1 MKHQDALISI
11 LVHSAGGNSKLSSDL
26 VDVLSIS
33 KDAVYR
39 RLRLETAFSW
49 DEVIKMANH
58 YKLSLD
64 GFLNEKLNSVSF
76 ERSPFI
82 DKPLAFMEYLKRS
95 LTELEILSGR
105 EDAHLVYSAK
115 DIPIFYQF
123 GYEKMARFK
132 MRTWM
137 HSLYSFN
144 LHDRSFES
152 AVNDEMLQLAKKLHQ
167 VYVRIP
173 CTEIWNETSIQ
184 SLINQMWYYFEAGL
198 LRQAESFEIINECR
212 NMLMRINAEAEMG
225 SRSTPQDINTPSHIK
240 FEMYYQDI
248 LLMDNHILLRLESQS
263 RLFLSWGGLN
273 FIRTEDPKMVS
284 DMERYLEGQYKRST
298 LISRVSEKERNRWK
312 RLAFEKLDK
321 LERKIQS
328 E

>member
-95 LTELEILSGR
+95 LTELEILSWKRGR
-105 EDAHLVYSAK
+105 
-115 DIPIFYQF
+115 
-123 GYEKMARFK
+123 
-132 MRTWM
+132 T
-137 HSLYSFN
+137 
-144 LHDRSFES
+144 
-152 AVNDEMLQLAKKLHQ
+152 
-167 VYVRIP
+167 
-173 CTEIWNETSIQ
+173 
-184 SLINQMWYYFEAGL
+184 
-198 LRQAESFEIINECR
+198 
-212 NMLMRINAEAEMG
+212 
-225 SRSTPQDINTPSHIK
+225 
-240 FEMYYQDI
+240 
-248 LLMDNHILLRLESQS
+248 S
-263 RLFLSWGGLN
+263 RLFCQRHPHFLSIWL
-273 FIRTEDPKMVS
+273 
-284 DMERYLEGQYKRST
+284 
-298 LISRVSEKERNRWK
+298 
-312 RLAFEKLDK
+312 
-321 LERKIQS
+321 RKNGAL
-328 E
+328 